1 MTIPGHRHPGVSE
14 SDLLAESPRTLAFSR
29 RSVLFP
35 AALGLTIAFAALTR
49 AVHLGTKT
57 LWSDEVASIVI
68 AKLHWADFWRVVTT
82 NEANMSFYYL
92 LLRLW
97 VHLGDQPSYVKFLSV
112 LPGVVVVP
120 VVYWIGREIL
130 SREAGI
136 FAALLLSV
144 NVFHIR
150 YSQEARS
157 YSLVVL
163 LVALSFLSFLRCVR
177 QQDHSWGACHVVF
190 SVLALYAHFFTAL
203 ALFAQL
209 VSLVFLP
216 RSGKLAHKPVQHFF
230 ILAVLGTPLL
240 WFVLFRNNGQ
250 LDWLHPA
257 TAKELYHLFLYMTGS
272 GLKFGIALVAFVIA
286 LRAWASRA
294 REQWTMQTWSFAVL
308 VVGLFLP
315 ICITFVT
322 SFWKPVFLARFLIVC
337 LPAAMLLIAYGLVE
351 ISQQWIRYALVA
363 LMVLSA
369 IRPIRAYYAEPGPQ
383 DWRSAVGYIAG
394 NASAGDIAFLPGGYC
409 EMPLRYYIDHAGDV
423 PTFPVIVSAAPE
435 KIRGELLNGSGH
447 IWVVSCE
454 AVRVLPTIPGY
465 SAEHVR
471 RFEGIVVTEFA
482 RTPLAQQERFT
493 PSALPYPRGQREWS

>member
-1 MTIPGHRHPGVSE
+1 MGYCRNPALFRIVLGFTIG
-14 SDLLAESPRTLAFSR
+14 
-29 RSVLFP
+29 
-35 AALGLTIAFAALTR
+35 FAAFIR
-49 AVHLGTKT
+49 IAHLGTKS

-97 VHLGDQPSYVKFLSV
+97 VHLGDQPSVKFLSV
-112 LPGVVVVP
+112 LPGVAVILVL
-120 VVYWIGREIL
+120 YWIGREIL

-136 FAALLLSV
+136 LAALLLSV

-190 SVLALYAHFFTAL
+190 SVLALYAHFFAAL

-216 RSGKLAHKPVQHFF
+216 RSGKLAYKQVRRFS
-230 ILAVLGTPLL
+230 IIVVLGAPLL
-240 WFVLFRNNGQ
+240 WFVLFRSSGQ

-286 LRAWASRA
+286 LRVWASRA

-308 VVGLFLP
+308 VLWLFLP

-351 ISQQWIRYALVA
+351 ISQQRIRYALVI
-363 LMVLSA
+363 LMILSA

-394 NASAGDIAFLPGGYC
+394 NASAGNIAFLPNGYC
-409 EMPLRYYIDHAGDV
+409 EMPLRYYIDHAGEV

-435 KIRGELLNGSGH
+435 KIRGKLLNGSGH

-493 PSALPYPRGQREWS
+493 PSALPCPRGRREWS